1 MKKREILRGMKI
13 LRADKTEVTFM
24 RWGAGAGGV
33 TAWVEMPN
41 GKLATLSA
49 TEVLGAFPDAEIPK
63 GA

>member
-1 MKKREILRGMKI
+1 
-13 LRADKTEVTFM
+13 
-24 RWGAGAGGV
+24 V